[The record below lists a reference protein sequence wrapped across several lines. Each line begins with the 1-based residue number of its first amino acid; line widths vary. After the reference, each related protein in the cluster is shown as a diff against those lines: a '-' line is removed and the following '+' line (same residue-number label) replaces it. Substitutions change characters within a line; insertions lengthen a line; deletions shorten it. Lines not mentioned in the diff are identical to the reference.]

1 MSGTRA
7 GQPDGEAEGVVV
19 SAVGA
24 LGEGC
29 AAELAGDLDFSR
41 RQRLLNHPS
50 AKVKAAAKAT
60 LAQGAVNADRQ
71 KVIDGYRQALT
82 LRGEAAH
89 GEALFGEHCA
99 TCHRVG
105 SAKVGDDIGPNLLT
119 VRDWPTENLLTALLD
134 PDRNVEPRFVAYT
147 ADLTDGTTL
156 TGLLTGE
163 SAGNVIVKTR
173 IIRSPGRD

>member
-1 MSGTRA
+1 M
-7 GQPDGEAEGVVV
+7 V

-24 LGEGC
+24 LGEGDAGAGGGEC
-29 AAELAGDLDFSR
+29 GSAEGDR
-41 RQRLLNHPS
+41 R
-50 AKVKAAAKAT
+50 
-60 LAQGAVNADRQ
+60 
-71 KVIDGYRQALT
+71 YRQALT

-89 GEALFGEHCA
+89 GEALFGAHCA

-134 PDRNVEPRFVAYT
+134 PDRNVEHRFVAYT